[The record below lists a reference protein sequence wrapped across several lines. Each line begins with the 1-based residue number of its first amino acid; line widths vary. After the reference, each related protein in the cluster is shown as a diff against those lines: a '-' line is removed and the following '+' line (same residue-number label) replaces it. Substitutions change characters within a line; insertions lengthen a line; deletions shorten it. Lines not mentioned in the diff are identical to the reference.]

1 MTIPTETTRSP
12 TPFAPLATELAPT
25 TPLRDAITA
34 AMRRPEPQA
43 QAPLLDQARLPPDQA
58 RAAHGLAH
66 RLADT
71 LRQRKRAAGRA
82 GIVQGLLQE
91 FALSSQEGV
100 ALMCLAEAL
109 LRIPDAATRDALIRD
124 KVGRGDWQAHLGSSP
139 SLFVN
144 AAAWGLL
151 LTGKLVATHSEAGL
165 GSALKRLTAKGGEP
179 LIRKGVDMA
188 MRMMGEQFV
197 TGETIDEALKHA
209 RGPESQGFRYS
220 YDMLGEAALTAD
232 DAARYLQSYE
242 AAIHAIGRAAAGR
255 GVIEGPGISIKL
267 SALHPRYSR
276 AQRARVLVELYPRV
290 LHLAQLAR
298 RYDIG
303 LNIDAEEA
311 DRLELS
317 LDLLEKLCHEPSL
330 AGWQGIGFVI
340 QAYQKRCPF
349 VIDWLVE
356 LARRTQHRLMVRLV
370 KGAYWDSEI
379 KRAQVDGQSDYPVY
393 TRKPHTDVSYLACAR
408 KLLAAPEAIYP
419 QFATHN
425 AHSVAAIVQMAGPDG
440 WQPGQYEFQCLHG
453 MGEPLYEQI
462 VSGQLGPKRP
472 CRIYAPVGTHET
484 LLAYLVRRLLENGA
498 NTSFVNRVA
507 DAEVPIEALIED
519 PVALVE
525 GEQLVGAPHPRI
537 PLPRALYGAGR
548 DNSRGMDLSDEHTL
562 RLLSKSLLLAL
573 DGQAPEPDFTK
584 KPPLPLAG
592 EGGGEGLSPSR
603 AGGGL
608 GWGPSALPLHVASP
622 SPSFDKL
629 RTGQASPQRGEG
641 AKPAS
646 PSPLARDGALLPLA
660 GGGEG
665 ATAARDSAAG
675 MSPPLPPAGEAWP
688 VLSLSKEGEG
698 SGVPVINPA
707 DHRDVVGHVRHVTAA
722 DVERAL
728 AQATTFA
735 PTWAATPPAD
745 RAAALERAAD
755 TLESDMPRLMGLLV
769 REAGK
774 TYANA
779 IAEVREAVDFL
790 RFYAAQV
797 AAQFD
802 NATHVPLGP
811 VACISPW
818 NFPLAIF
825 TGQVAAALAAGNV
838 VLAKPAEQTPLIAAE
853 AVRHLHQ
860 AGVPP
865 AALQLLPGEGDVGAA
880 LVQDPRTRGVLFTGS
895 TEVAR
900 LIQATLAERLNPDGQ
915 PVPLIAETGG
925 QNALIVDSSALPEQ
939 VVQDVIASAFDS
951 AGQRCS
957 ALRVLCVQD
966 DVAERVVTMLKG
978 AMDEA
983 RIGNPVAL
991 SADVGPVIDAEAH
1004 AGIQRHIDAMR
1015 AKGHAV
1021 HQATRGLAGA
1031 AAHGSFIP
1039 PTLIEIDAIDQL
1051 EREVFGPVLHVL
1063 RYRRAGLDDLIDQ
1076 INATGYGL
1084 TGGVHTRID
1093 ETIARVATRLA
1104 VGNLY
1109 VNRNLVGAV
1118 VGVQPFGGEGLS
1130 GTGPKAGG
1138 PLYLL
1143 RLLARQPADAARR
1156 AVQALGE
1163 VEDATQNGPQR
1174 LPDEREQLQK
1184 LLQTQMRSQGHP
1196 ALADVV
1202 ARLFDSAPSPA
1213 PRGLPGPTGERNSY
1227 HLHPRRRVL
1236 CLVSRQAPTVGV
1248 RTALDARGGVADLA
1262 HTSSMGGDQ
1271 RLATGADDG
1280 TAIPHL
1286 RLDAT
1291 LAARSEDRLLQ
1302 LAAVLAV
1309 GAQAVW
1315 PADAQHDWA
1324 RLPVEL
1330 LAHIAITP
1338 DWRAPGADFDAV
1350 LLHGDAVDALAVQR
1364 VLAERPGPIVGL
1376 TVRPPG
1382 ATDLPLAPLLTERST
1397 SVNTAAAGGNASLM
1411 TLD

>member
-1 MTIPTETTRSP
+1 MEALTMAHSSTKLAMRTTH
-12 TPFAPLATELAPT
+12 PFAALHAELAPT

-34 AMRRPEPQA
+34 ATRRPEPEA
-43 QAPLLDQARLPPDQA
+43 LAPLLNQARLPPDQA
-58 RAAHGLAH
+58 QAAHDLAH

-165 GSALKRLTAKGGEP
+165 GSALKRLTARGGEP

-197 TGETIDEALKHA
+197 TGETIEEALKHA
-209 RGPESQGFRYS
+209 RGPEAEGFRYS

-232 DAARYLQSYE
+232 DAARYLHSYE
-242 AAIHAIGRAAAGR
+242 AAIHAIGRASDRR
-255 GVIEGPGISIKL
+255 GVIGGPGISIKL

-276 AQRARVLVELYPRV
+276 AQRARVLTELYPRV

-298 RYDIG
+298 QYDIG

-330 AGWQGIGFVI
+330 AGWNGIGFVI

-349 VIDWLVE
+349 VIDWLVD
-356 LARRTQHRLMVRLV
+356 LARDSGHRLMVRLV

-379 KRAQVDGQSDYPVY
+379 KRAQVDGQADYPVY

-408 KLLAAPEAIYP
+408 KLLAAPDAVYP

-425 AHSVAAIVQMAGPDG
+425 AHSVAAIVQMAGPES

-462 VSGQLGPKRP
+462 VSGQLGTKRP

-498 NTSFVNRVA
+498 NTSFVNRIA
-507 DAEVPIEALIED
+507 DADVPIDALIED

-525 GEQLVGAPHPRI
+525 AEQPAGSPHPRI
-537 PLPRALYGAGR
+537 PLPRALYSAER

-562 RLLSKSLLLAL
+562 HSLSKSLLLAL
-573 DGQAPEPDFTK
+573 DGQA
-584 KPPLPLAG
+584 
-592 EGGGEGLSPSR
+592 
-603 AGGGL
+603 L
-608 GWGPSALPLHVASP
+608 GP
-622 SPSFDKL
+622 
-629 RTGQASPQRGEG
+629 
-641 AKPAS
+641 
-646 PSPLARDGALLPLA
+646 
-660 GGGEG
+660 
-665 ATAARDSAAG
+665 DSA
-675 MSPPLPPAGEAWP
+675 MKPPLPPAGEGWGQGDRAP
-688 VLSLSKEGEG
+688 
-698 SGVPVINPA
+698 ITNPA
-707 DHRDVVGHVRHVTAA
+707 DHRDIVGHVQNTTAA
-722 DVERAL
+722 DVNQAL
-728 AQATTFA
+728 QAATAFA
-735 PTWAATPPAD
+735 PTWAHTSPHE
-745 RAAALERAAD
+745 RAAALQRAAD
-755 TLESDMPRLMGLLV
+755 ALQADMPRLMGLLV

-779 IAEVREAVDFL
+779 VAEVREAVDFL

-797 AAQFD
+797 ATQFD

-811 VACISPW
+811 VVCISPW

-825 TGQVAAALAAGNV
+825 TGQIAAALAAGNV
-838 VLAKPAEQTPLIAAE
+838 VLAKPAEQTPLVAFE
-853 AVRHLHQ
+853 AVRHPHA

-865 AALQLLPGEGDVGAA
+865 NALQWLPGDGASVGAA
-880 LVQDPRTRGVLFTGS
+880 LVADPRTRGVLFTGS

-939 VVQDVIASAFDS
+939 VVQDVMASAFDS

-983 RIGNPVAL
+983 RIGNPAAL
-991 SADVGPVIDAEAH
+991 SVDVGPVIDAEAH
-1004 AGIQRHIDAMR
+1004 GNIQRHIDAMR
-1015 AKGHAV
+1015 AQGHAV
-1021 HQATRGLAGA
+1021 HQSTRGLAEA

-1039 PTLIEIDAIDQL
+1039 PTLIEIDRLDQL
-1051 EREVFGPVLHVL
+1051 QREVFGPVLHVL
-1063 RYRRAGLDDLIDQ
+1063 RYRRAELDALIDQ

-1093 ETIARVATRLA
+1093 ETIARVAARVN

-1143 RLLARQPADAARR
+1143 RLLARQPLDAARR

-1163 VEDATQNGPQR
+1163 VEDINETSPQR
-1174 LPDEREQLQK
+1174 LPDVREQLQK
-1184 LLQTQMRSQGHP
+1184 QLQLQGH
-1196 ALADVV
+1196 AGLGDAV
-1202 ARLFDSAPSPA
+1202 AQLFDNAPSPS
-1213 PRGLPGPTGERNSY
+1213 PRVLPGPTGERNSY
-1227 HLHPRRRVL
+1227 SLHPRRRVL
-1236 CLVSRQAPTVGV
+1236 CLAQ
-1248 RTALDARGGVADLA
+1248 
-1262 HTSSMGGDQ
+1262 
-1271 RLATGADDG
+1271 
-1280 TAIPHL
+1280 
-1286 RLDAT
+1286 
-1291 LAARSEDRLLQ
+1291 RSEDRLLQ

-1330 LAHIAITP
+1330 LAHIAVAP

-1350 LLHGDAVDALAVQR
+1350 LLHGDAADALSVQR
-1364 VLAERPGPIVGL
+1364 VLAARPGPIVGL
-1376 TVRPPG
+1376 TVMSPG
-1382 ATDLPLAPLLTERST
+1382 ATDVPLARLLTERST

-1411 TLD
+1411 TLDEGGR

>member
-1 MTIPTETTRSP
+1 MTLHP
-12 TPFAPLATELAPT
+12 PFDALHAELAPQS
-25 TPLRDAITA
+25 PLRDAITA
-34 AMRRPEPQA
+34 ATRRPEAQA
-43 QAPLLDQARLPPDQA
+43 LAPLLDQARLAPDQA
-58 RAAHGLAH
+58 RAAHDLAH

-124 KVGRGDWQAHLGSSP
+124 KVGRGDWQAHLGQSP

-165 GSALKRLTAKGGEP
+165 GQSLKRLTAKGGEP

-197 TGETIDEALKHA
+197 TGETIEEALKHA

-232 DAARYLQSYE
+232 DAARYLASYE
-242 AAIHAIGRAAAGR
+242 AAIHAIGRAAEGR
-255 GVIEGPGISIKL
+255 GVIGGPGISIKL

-276 AQRARVLVELYPRV
+276 AQRARVLAELYPRV
-290 LHLAQLAR
+290 LQLAQLAR
-298 RYDIG
+298 QYDIG

-330 AGWQGIGFVI
+330 AGWDGIGFVI

-425 AHSVAAIVQMAGPDG
+425 AHSVAAIVQMAGPEG

-462 VSGQLGPKRP
+462 VSGQLGVQRP

-498 NTSFVNRVA
+498 NTSFVNRIA
-507 DAEVPIEALIED
+507 DADVRIEELIED
-519 PVALVE
+519 PVVLVE
-525 GEQLVGAPHPRI
+525 GEQPVGAPHPRI
-537 PLPRALYGAGR
+537 PLPQALYGAER

-562 RLLSKSLLLAL
+562 RSLSKSLQTVVETRRQTGDLTEKT
-573 DGQAPEPDFTK
+573 APDAF
-584 KPPLPLAG
+584 AG
-592 EGGGEGLSPSR
+592 AIGGGEG
-603 AGGGL
+603 
-608 GWGPSALPLHVASP
+608 
-622 SPSFDKL
+622 SF
-629 RTGQASPQRGEG
+629 Q
-641 AKPAS
+641 
-646 PSPLARDGALLPLA
+646 
-660 GGGEG
+660 
-665 ATAARDSAAG
+665 
-675 MSPPLPPAGEAWP
+675 P
-688 VLSLSKEGEG
+688 VH
-698 SGVPVINPA
+698 NPA
-707 DHRDVVGHVRHVTAA
+707 DRRDIVGHVRNAGAA

-728 AQATTFA
+728 AQATAFA
-735 PTWAATPPAD
+735 PNWAATPPAD
-745 RAAALERAAD
+745 RAAALQRAAD
-755 TLESDMPRLMGLLV
+755 ALQADMPRLMGLLV

-774 TYANA
+774 TWANA

-811 VACISPW
+811 VVCISPW

-838 VLAKPAEQTPLIAAE
+838 VVAKPAEQTPLIAAE

-865 AALQLLPGEGDVGAA
+865 AALQLLPGDGAAVGAA
-880 LVQDPRTRGVLFTGS
+880 LVADPRTRGVLFTGS

-939 VVQDVIASAFDS
+939 VVQDVMQSAFDS

-966 DVAERVVTMLKG
+966 DVAARVVTMLKG

-983 RIGNPVAL
+983 RIGNPAAL
-991 SADVGPVIDAEAH
+991 SVDVGPVIDAEAH
-1004 AGIQRHIDAMR
+1004 AGIQRHLDAMR
-1015 AKGHAV
+1015 AQGHAV
-1021 HQATRGLAGA
+1021 HQATRGLAEA
-1031 AAHGSFIP
+1031 AAHGTFIP
-1039 PTLIEIDAIDQL
+1039 PTLIEIDRLDQL
-1051 EREVFGPVLHVL
+1051 QREVFGPVLHVL
-1063 RYRRAGLDDLIDQ
+1063 RWRRADLDGLIEQ

-1093 ETIARVATRLA
+1093 ETIARVAARLA

-1143 RLLARQPADAARR
+1143 RLLARQPADAAQR

-1163 VEDATQNGPQR
+1163 TEDASQNGPQR
-1174 LPDEREQLQK
+1174 LPEEREQLQK
-1184 LLQTQMRSQGHP
+1184 LLHTQMQSQGHP

-1202 ARLFDSAPSPA
+1202 APLFDSAPSPA

-1291 LAARSEDRLLQ
+1291 LAGRSEDRLLQ

-1364 VLAERPGPIVGL
+1364 ALAARPGPIVGL

-1411 TLD
+1411 TLDDDGRT